1 MHHLGNSA
9 ISAEEAPEVGL
20 SDTRREASKEHLR
33 PVGVLL
39 RLLHGPR
46 VARLRIDRP
55 PVQRV
60 RAALDHAVDVVRVA
74 EHDKT

>member
-20 SDTRREASKEHLR
+20 GDTRREASEEHLR

-39 RLLHGPR
+39 RLLHRPR
-46 VARLRIDRP
+46 VARLGIDRP

-74 EHDKT
+74 ERDKT